1 MIVVDT
7 TVWIDHLND
16 TPTPQVIRLRDII
29 TNRFAL
35 LVVGDLVL
43 CEVLQG
49 LSNEREAALVERALR
64 RFVMEAMVNPSLASR
79 SAANYRALRARGI
92 TVRKTMDMLIGTYC
106 IEHGHALLHSDRD
119 FDPMETHLGLS
130 VVHP

>member
-7 TVWIDHLND
+7 TVWVDHLND

-29 TNRFAL
+29 TNGLGL

-49 LSNEREAALVERALR
+49 LSNAREAALVERALR
-64 RFVMEAMVNPSLASR
+64 RFTLAAMVNPLLASR
-79 SAANYRALRARGI
+79 SAANDRALRARGI

-119 FDPMETHLGLS
+119 FDPMEKHLGLS